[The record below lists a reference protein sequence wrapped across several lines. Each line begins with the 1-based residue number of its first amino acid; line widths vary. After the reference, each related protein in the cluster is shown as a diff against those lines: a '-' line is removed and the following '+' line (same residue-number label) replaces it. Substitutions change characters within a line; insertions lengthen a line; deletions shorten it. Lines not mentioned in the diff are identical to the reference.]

1 LNKNIKNI
9 ILFVLTASL
18 IACSATYF
26 GKLLR
31 PVETDINVINIDTF
45 HELPKD
51 SLEVVLFGSSR
62 MWRGVNVMEMYDEYG
77 IGAYNLG
84 CNWQHINTTNLFVH
98 DALKSQSPKLIVID
112 ATNAHLPLMDV
123 DMDGEIYYTES
134 IPWSLT
140 KYKTVRQYFGR
151 GLERYFSYFVPLC
164 AFHENWQNVT
174 TDNFNEKNINVDFLT
189 EASESD
195 NDEFF
200 RTMGFGD
207 TKFSKAVEIG
217 DYNDFEQKPF
227 EKYATDVLDDIVK
240 ICRENNTEILFIT
253 IPFQGESNYIDAMR
267 EYSEANGCGYINLY
281 EYIDE
286 MEIDVNKD
294 FGDPSHLNTEGA
306 TKVADFLG
314 KYISEHYELT
324 DYRTVDNNQWEQAKG
339 R

>member
-1 LNKNIKNI
+1 MNKNIKNI
-9 ILFVLTASL
+9 ILFLLTASL

-51 SLEVVLFGSSR
+51 SLEVIMFGSSR
-62 MWRGVNVMEMYDEYG
+62 MWRGVNVMEMYDRYG

-98 DALKSQSPKLIVID
+98 DAFKSQSPKLIVID

-134 IPWSLT
+134 IPWSVT

-174 TDNFNEKNINVDFLT
+174 TDNFNDKNIHVDFLT
-189 EASESD
+189 EANEAD
-195 NDEFF
+195 NNEFA

-207 TKFSKAVEIG
+207 TQFVKSVEIG
-217 DYNDFEQKPF
+217 DYNTFAQMPF
-227 EKYATDVLDDIVK
+227 EKYATDVLDDIVRV
-240 ICRENNTEILFIT
+240 CNENNTQILFVT

-267 EYSEANGCGYINLY
+267 TYAEANNCGYINLY
-281 EYIDE
+281 EYLDE
-286 MEIDVNKD
+286 MNMDVNED
-294 FGDPSHLNTEGA
+294 FGDPSHLNTKGA
-306 TKVADFLG
+306 TKVADFVG
-314 KYISEHYELT
+314 KYISEHYDLT
-324 DYRTVDNNQWEQAKG
+324 DYRNVDNNQWEQAKG